1 MLPGFALPAIA
12 GGAACALL
20 VASSAAAQGIYTCVD
35 AKGRR
40 LTSDRP
46 IAECT
51 DRVQRELRH
60 DGTVRRQ
67 IPPEPT
73 AVEREAREEQ
83 RRKQAEADARVAEE
97 QRKERALVTR
107 FPNAVAHDRERQEA
121 LAQADEQ
128 IALAGRRLKELAE
141 QRKKLDTEMEFYA
154 ADPGKAPANLRRQLD
169 ENQASVEERKTFV
182 ASQEAE
188 KKRINAR
195 FDDELARLKVLWAQR
210 AAAASKAY

>member
-1 MLPGFALPAIA
+1 M
-12 GGAACALL
+12 ALL
-20 VASSAAAQGIYTCVD
+20 AASSAAAQGIYTCVD

-46 IAECT
+46 IAECN

-73 AVEREAREEQ
+73 AVEREAREAQ

-107 FPNAVAHDRERQEA
+107 FPNAAAHDRERQEA

-128 IALAGRRLKELAE
+128 IVLAGRRLKELAE

-154 ADPGKAPANLRRQLD
+154 ADPNKAPFILK
-169 ENQASVEERKTFV
+169 RKIADTDAAIETQKRFMV
-182 ASQEAE
+182 DQEAG
-188 KKRINAR
+188 KSRINAR
-195 FDDELARLKVLWAQR
+195 FDEELARLKVLWSAAGAPPAASTPSP
-210 AAAASKAY
+210 AAAR